1 MSEFINNSEKRVE
14 SLFRFSQGILKGEDG
29 TKLLAKHG
37 EALKYITPHDMIA
50 MEEKQLR
57 MGITPGAIKDKI
69 EKVMNAIY
77 DHLKNYE
84 WSKPKEG
91 HALYY
96 LMQENRELEN
106 ILSEL
111 KQNLKDRAYKV
122 TKINVSKLLL
132 MEHHYLRKENIL
144 FPFLEKI
151 WENCLPLSVM
161 WSLHDDIR
169 MKLKQ
174 LLLNL
179 SENEDFTPEIFSLI
193 GEVFFL
199 MYGMISK
206 EELIIY
212 PLAMETLTS
221 IDWKKIHE
229 QSFGIG
235 FSYIAPPGVE
245 KSPLDVTAIEEKNL
259 KTFFQTKTGG
269 LNQQQLEVILNTIP
283 LDLSFIDE
291 NDEVRYFSNPK
302 DRFFPRSP
310 AIIGRKVQKCHP
322 PESVHVVEKILDS
335 FKAGTK
341 DEASFHIQMKE
352 KFIQIRYFAIRD
364 ENGNYLG
371 TLEVGQDVTEI
382 RDLEGEK
389 RLLDWE

>member
-1 MSEFINNSEKRVE
+1 MSEFINNSGKRLE
-14 SLFRFSQGILKGEDG
+14 GLFQFSQGILRDEDG
-29 TKLLAKHG
+29 TKLLAKYG
-37 EALKYITPHDMIA
+37 EILKHTTPHDMIA

-57 MGITPGAIKDKI
+57 MGVKPGEIKDKI

-84 WSKPKEG
+84 WNKPQEG

-96 LMQENRELEN
+96 LMQENRELEK

-122 TKINVSKLLL
+122 AKINVSKLLL
-132 MEHHYLRKENIL
+132 MEHHYRRKENIL

-174 LLLNL
+174 LLTIL
-179 SENEDFTPEIFSLI
+179 SENEGFTPEIFSLI

-212 PLAMETLTS
+212 PVAMETLTS
-221 IDWKKIHE
+221 IDWEKIHE
-229 QSFGIG
+229 QSFDIG
-235 FSYIAPPGVE
+235 FSYIAPPRVE
-245 KSPLDVTAIEEKNL
+245 EPPSDFRKVEEKNFE
-259 KTFFQTKTGG
+259 TFFQTKTGG
-269 LNQQQLEVILNTIP
+269 LNKQQLEVILNTIP
-283 LDLSFIDE
+283 LDITFIDE

-335 FKAGTK
+335 FKAGTR
-341 DEASFHIQMKE
+341 DEASFHIQMKG
-352 KFIQIRYFAIRD
+352 KVIQIRYFAVRN